1 MNKYPKISII
11 TPSFNQGKFI
21 KDTIES
27 VLNQNY
33 PNLEYFI
40 IDGGSS
46 DNTLDVLKQY
56 QGYLTW
62 VSEKDN
68 GQANAI
74 NKGIRM
80 STGEIITF
88 INSDDYYLPNTL
100 FKVADLFLTHPEIVW
115 ITGNYQIID
124 ENKKT
129 IEPFVVTYKNYFR
142 KRSSSHQLRL
152 TNYIIQPST
161 FWRKKA
167 NDEIGL
173 FDDTLRYTFD
183 YDYWL
188 RLMDNYP
195 HLCIDDPLSAF
206 RIHGQSKGGAE
217 YKQQFKEEID
227 VLKRYQPSNF
237 EYLFHVIHNWL
248 IVKSYNIFK

>member
-21 KDTIES
+21 RDTIES

-46 DNTLDVLKQY
+46 DNTLDVLRQN

-68 GQANAI
+68 GQADAI

-100 FKVADLFLTHPEIVW
+100 FKVADLFLTHPEIV
-115 ITGNYQIID
+115 
-124 ENKKT
+124 
-129 IEPFVVTYKNYFR
+129 
-142 KRSSSHQLRL
+142 
-152 TNYIIQPST
+152 
-161 FWRKKA
+161 
-167 NDEIGL
+167 
-173 FDDTLRYTFD
+173 
-183 YDYWL
+183 
-188 RLMDNYP
+188 
-195 HLCIDDPLSAF
+195 
-206 RIHGQSKGGAE
+206 
-217 YKQQFKEEID
+217 
-227 VLKRYQPSNF
+227 
-237 EYLFHVIHNWL
+237 
-248 IVKSYNIFK
+248 